1 MSKKSDLV
9 SVYTASGELEANVIK
24 SKLEEGDI
32 PVLLSYESLGII
44 YGLSVDGLGEI
55 RILVP
60 KNLAQR
66 AREIIAW
73 GGGE

>member
-9 SVYTASGELEANVIK
+9 SVYTASGELEASVIK

-32 PVLLSYESLGII
+32 PVLLSYESLGIV

-60 KNLAQR
+60 KDMAQR
-66 AREIIAW
+66 AGEIIAW

>member
-1 MSKKSDLV
+1 MSNKSGLV
-9 SVYTASGELEANVIK
+9 NVYTACGELEASVIK

-32 PVLLSYESLGII
+32 PVLLSYESLGIV

-60 KNLAQR
+60 KGMAQR

>member
-1 MSKKSDLV
+1 MSKKPDLV
-9 SVYTASGELEANVIK
+9 SVYTACGELEANVIK
-24 SKLEEGDI
+24 SKLEDEGI
-32 PVLLSYESLGII
+32 PVLLTYESLGIV